1 MIRSNSPNTRN
12 SRGHSISDWGVI
24 CGDSWSILEAA
35 VVCRQLGLGYASDA
49 VQTNFFGNGETIP
62 VSISGAQCNGNEG
75 NLAECLHDKVPDCP
89 GTFDIFDESN
99 VYIKNKIIK
108 KK

>member
-1 MIRSNSPNTRN
+1 MFELARYAKFTQY
-12 SRGHSISDWGVI
+12 SISDWGVI

-62 VSISGAQCNGNEG
+62 ISISGVQCNGNEE
-75 NLAECLHDKVPDCP
+75 NLAECLHDKVTDCP
-89 GTFDIFDESN
+89 GTPDIFD
-99 VYIKNKIIK
+99 KILAIFK
-108 KK
+108 IE

>member
-1 MIRSNSPNTRN
+1 MICSDSPDTQN

-49 VQTNFFGNGETIP
+49 IQTNFFDNGETIP
-62 VSISGAQCNGNEG
+62 ISISGVQCNGNEG
-75 NLAECLHDKVPDCP
+75 NLAECLHDNVVDCP
-89 GTFDIFDESN
+89 GTS
-99 VYIKNKIIK
+99 
-108 KK
+108 